1 MTVNRLKQVQNIN
14 LLFGGG
20 SSLVLQKPTPE
31 IQRENVDRIF
41 DLLID

>member
-1 MTVNRLKQVQNIN
+1 MTVNRLKHNRNIN

-31 IQRENVDRIF
+31 IQRENADRVF